1 MRKGGDSP
9 QGTSQ
14 QIFCDLKQPHSHI
27 PMAIMSSLYMCHV
40 SYWSSKIHDSMLLCE
55 WSGGPPCHR
64 VWFNLILLK
73 IRRVVVQYGWEL
85 HTSQFHFI
93 LMPPLSHVYNHRQL
107 LGHGDY
113 DIHDGCCCWVVGDGM
128 TSKISKIT
136 TTDVW
141 YRLMLWRFFKWVL
154 IYTGR
159 KNWNIYRCNYEPR
172 YNWQT
177 CVCFDLS

>member
-1 MRKGGDSP
+1 MWFFELLFERDLRARHLQRKSDERRRQSARHKS
-9 QGTSQ
+9 TKFLWS
-14 QIFCDLKQPHSHI
+14 LEHSHI
-27 PMAIMSSLYMCHV
+27 PKAIMSSLYMCHV
-40 SYWSSKIHDSMLLCE
+40 SHWSSKIHDSMLLCE
-55 WSGGPPCHR
+55 CSGGPPCHR

-136 TTDVW
+136 TDVW
-141 YRLMLWRFFKWVL
+141 YRLMPWRFFK
-154 IYTGR
+154 
-159 KNWNIYRCNYEPR
+159 
-172 YNWQT
+172 
-177 CVCFDLS
+177 